1 MARGGINLFL
11 VKKARDSLVGRG
23 QFPSIDAVR
32 AELGNT
38 GSKTTIS
45 RYLKELQ
52 GSDKEV
58 LATDRLSG
66 ALQEAVATLLDQVKE
81 EGAQAFLKERA
92 ELADERTAM
101 LEQVTKLEQEQE
113 ALRQEM
119 ADTSVTLASQKRELE
134 TALELL
140 QTERIGTA
148 GLSQRCAELEI
159 RLGDRESHIRSLDEK
174 HAHARD
180 ALEHYREAVKTQRE
194 QDQQRHDSQLQ
205 QVQVE
210 NRKLQ
215 EMLVVKQDESTRL
228 NRDNERLIGELRQ
241 LRSTVHTQGSE
252 LQSLSA
258 QIQTLTVAE
267 AQATALIGHYRDEA
281 QAMRDEIKTLN
292 SAAIQSCS
300 REGDLQRQID
310 LVMSK
315 LEQPS
320 EVDEEGVP
328 PIDLDALLKL
338 ERDPL
343 PQRKRFVIKR
353 RKTSR

>member
-1 MARGGINLFL
+1 MARSGINLFL

-52 GSDKEV
+52 GSDKEIS
-58 LATDRLSG
+58 ATERLSS
-66 ALQEAVATLLDQVKE
+66 ALQEAVVKLLDQVKE

-92 ELADERTAM
+92 ELADERTAL
-101 LEQVTKLEQEQE
+101 LEQVTKLNQKQE
-113 ALRQEM
+113 ALRQEL
-119 ADTSVTLASQKRELE
+119 AVTSVTLASQKQELE
-134 TALELL
+134 AALELL
-140 QTERIGTA
+140 QAERIGTA

-159 RLGDRESHIRSLDEK
+159 RIGDREIYIRSLDEK
-174 HAHARD
+174 HAQARD

-205 QVQVE
+205 QIQVE
-210 NRKLQ
+210 NRRLQ
-215 EMLVVKQDESTRL
+215 EMLVVKQDESTSL

-241 LRSTVHTQGSE
+241 HRSTVHTQGSE

-267 AQATALIGHYRDEA
+267 AQSAALVGHYRDEA
-281 QAMRDEIKTLN
+281 QAMRKEIKSLN
-292 SAAIQSCS
+292 SAAIQAAA
-300 REGDLQRQID
+300 REGDLQRQIV
-310 LVMSK
+310 LLASQLAM
-315 LEQPS
+315 PS
-320 EVDEEGVP
+320 VREDKPIQVHEPDVTRESEAP
-328 PIDLDALLKL
+328 PPQSEALLG
-338 ERDPL
+338 P
-343 PQRKRFVIKR
+343 V
-353 RKTSR
+353 